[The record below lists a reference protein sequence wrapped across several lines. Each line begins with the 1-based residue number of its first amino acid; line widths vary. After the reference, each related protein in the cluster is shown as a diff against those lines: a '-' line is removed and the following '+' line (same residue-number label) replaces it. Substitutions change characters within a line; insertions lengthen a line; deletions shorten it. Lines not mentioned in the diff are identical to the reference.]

1 MHRFEAQIRERSRGR
16 SRYSVVF
23 LEPSLHALL
32 PLDRHPRLR
41 FEGSVEGIPI
51 SAAWQP
57 SRGRW
62 YALLSKRF
70 LREAELEV
78 GETVGV
84 EFRVVPQDQVDVPRE
99 LEFALGLNRR
109 ARAAWD
115 ALTPG
120 KRRGF
125 AHRVASAKREE
136 TRERRVEEVIDTLL
150 ELCPGE

>member
-1 MHRFEAQIRERSRGR
+1 MHRFEAEIRERFRGR

-23 LEPSLHALL
+23 LDPNLHELL
-32 PLDRHPRLR
+32 PLERHPRLR
-41 FEGSVEGIPI
+41 FEGSVEGLPI
-51 SAAWQP
+51 TAAWQP

-78 GETVGV
+78 GDIVGV
-84 EFRVVPQDQVDVPRE
+84 EFRVVPQDQVDVPQE
-99 LEFALGLNRR
+99 LGFALGLNRR

-136 TRERRVEEVIDTLL
+136 TRERRVEEVLDALV
-150 ELCPGE
+150 ELRSGE